1 MSKPFINK
9 GFKPLSQLS
18 VFLGSLGLSMIL
30 AGFASYG
37 IAMLAKMPTTDPQ
50 AMMQPQFAQALKVM
64 QAVSS
69 FLIFGLPALLYA
81 FVCYKNGWTVLGLRQ
96 PWIMQIALLSIAI
109 MLVAVPVS
117 DALATINKAIPLPDG
132 WKAYFDKKEYINE
145 SQVKMMLDI
154 SSIKGLLLS
163 LLLIAALP
171 ALVEELFFRGAL
183 QGMFLRLWGK
193 PWVAILLTSVIFSAI
208 HFSWYGFIPR
218 AMLGVVLG
226 TVYYLTGNLWYSVL
240 MHFLY
245 NGAAVVYLYAMQ
257 QQGKPLDLGHS
268 TIFPVWAGAL
278 SAVVVAI
285 LVWWL
290 RQLHPPVIPKEVMN
304 RRNYPF
310 EPTGQN
316 PSTS

>member
-18 VFLGSLGLSMIL
+18 VFLGALGLSMIL

-37 IAMLAKMPTTDPQ
+37 IAMLAKMPMGDTE
-50 AMMQPQFAQALKVM
+50 AMMQPQFIPALKSM
-64 QAVSS
+64 QVVSS
-69 FLIFGLPALLYA
+69 FLIFGLPAIVYA

-96 PWIMQIALLSIAI
+96 PWVVQITLLAIAI

-117 DALATINKAIPLPDG
+117 DALGTINKAIPLPAS
-132 WKAYFDKKEYINE
+132 WKAYFDGKEYLNE

-154 SSIKGLLLS
+154 SSVKGLILS

-193 PWVAILLTSVIFSAI
+193 PWAAIVLTSVIFSAI

-226 TVYYLTGNLWYSVL
+226 TVYYITGNLWYCIL

-245 NGAAVVYLYAMQ
+245 NGAAVVYLYAMH
-257 QQGKPLDLGHS
+257 QQGKPLDMGNS

-278 SAVVVAI
+278 AAVVVAI

-290 RQLHPPVIPKEVMN
+290 RQINPPVIPKEVMN
-304 RRNYPF
+304 RKNYPF
-310 EPTGQN
+310 LPAEQN
-316 PSTS
+316 P